1 MVLLVI
7 KLFPTQED
15 WREIWDTLLK
25 PFGEQRVIYRRMY
38 KVTTAPDIF
47 FGVEAKATEISEL
60 PDNDRDERAD
70 DKRSDKRSRSPH
82 STAISRVT
90 TVDSVS
96 PPTTATGPSERL
108 ERDSTSVPPMVAF
121 ESDTSII
128 AVYLTRRSGGRG

>member
-70 DKRSDKRSRSPH
+70 DRRCEPDSK
-82 STAISRVT
+82 AISRVT

-96 PPTTATGPSERL
+96 PHTTAIGPSERL
-108 ERDSTSVPPMVAF
+108 ERDSTSSPPMVAF
-121 ESDTSII
+121 DSDTSII